1 MKKINLKKFFK
12 NKKMAAGC
20 ITAAVLLT
28 AGSLSMVWQ
37 DSQVPE
43 LPNYT
48 DPVIEQT
55 IEDDDTPLASQP
67 KVTTKTTRRSK
78 TTKKNIKL
86 KKGPETKINM
96 SSDILLLTRLM
107 SNILALNKLN
117 EISFTSYPVFFM
129 KIK

>member
-55 IEDDDTPLASQP
+55 IEDDDTPLASRP
-67 KVTTKTTRRSK
+67 KVTTKTTRRRK
-78 TTKKNIKL
+78 TTKKNIK
-86 KKGPETKINM
+86 
-96 SSDILLLTRLM
+96 
-107 SNILALNKLN
+107 
-117 EISFTSYPVFFM
+117 
-129 KIK
+129 

>member
-1 MKKINLKKFFK
+1 MTAETPRFQKGVKMYEENKLKKFFK

-55 IEDDDTPLASQP
+55 IEDDDTPLASRP

-86 KKGPETKINM
+86 KKHP
-96 SSDILLLTRLM
+96 R
-107 SNILALNKLN
+107 KLIPGN
-117 EISFTSYPVFFM
+117 FQQKRKYRPRQPNRIRQQQ
-129 KIK
+129 